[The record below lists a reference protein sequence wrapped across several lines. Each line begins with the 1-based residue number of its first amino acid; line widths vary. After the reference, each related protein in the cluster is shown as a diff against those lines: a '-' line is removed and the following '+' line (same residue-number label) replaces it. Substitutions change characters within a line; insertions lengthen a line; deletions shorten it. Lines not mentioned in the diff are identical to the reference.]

1 MGRDIESHLAQNL
14 GREGELRTVGLCCSV
29 SAPGWDDWSRD
40 KTSSDGDADDQ
51 ASDQTVGPHRDI
63 SEGGGDGQVAVD
75 ADGGEAEDGGGAE
88 EDVSEDP
95 DDATGGGWGDQLK
108 KMRDEVEM
116 KRGGAPAARR
126 LQA

>member
-1 MGRDIESHLAQNL
+1 MKESDLTQNL
-14 GREGELRTVGLCCSV
+14 GGEDELRSVGLCSSV
-29 SAPGWDDWSRD
+29 SAPGRDDWSRN
-40 KTSSDGDADDQ
+40 KTSSDGHTDDQ
-51 ASDQTVGPHRDI
+51 ASDQTIGPDRDI

-95 DDATGGGWGDQLK
+95 GDATGGGWGDQLK
-108 KMRDEVEM
+108 KMRDEDE
-116 KRGGAPAARR
+116 KNTRGTPAERR